1 MPKVYK
7 SNNKLAVSIPYELIA
22 ALGLKDGDDLDFLKY
37 GDNTF
42 LVVKK
47 NDIVKMLAKANADE
61 PAKPAVKQQYAP
73 RSSAAPNITVTDDEL
88 ALLKKLDTLKYN
100 DRTSTKVAAMLN
112 GNEKTVL
119 QALLKKG
126 IVVPFKKAGD
136 KDSKYSIQKSFYDT
150 FLYRKGKEA
159 GGAQPEATTTTRPKA
174 QQSTTRTI
182 AVAQKAWEQA
192 SDADS
197 YTKILEAKGY
207 IVVSNEADA
216 SMVSTALESS
226 IRQGLVVG
234 TRAFNKKFY
243 IGLRGYINRHASRIL
258 KVIDQQSMNIEDI
271 AKELSLDEDG
281 VRTIL
286 YFLSESGDVTE
297 VKRDKFRAA

>member
-7 SNNKLAVSIPYELIA
+7 SNNKLAVQIPYELIS
-22 ALGLKDGDDLDFLKY
+22 ALSIKDGDDLDFLKY

-47 NDIVKMLAKANADE
+47 NDIVKMLSKANANE
-61 PAKPAVKQQYAP
+61 PAKPADKQYTP
-73 RSSAAPNITVTDDEL
+73 RSSSAPNITVTDEEL

-100 DRTSTKVAAMLN
+100 DRTSTKVAAMI
-112 GNEKTVL
+112 GSGEKATL
-119 QALLKKG
+119 QGLIKKG
-126 IVVPFKKAGD
+126 IVVPFKKAGE

-150 FLYRKGKEA
+150 FLYRKGKE
-159 GGAQPEATTTTRPKA
+159 GASPQPEAAPVAAKPKT
-174 QQSTTRTI
+174 QQVVKT
-182 AVAQKAWEQA
+182 AAMAPKAWEQA

-197 YTKILEAKGY
+197 YTKILEAKGF
-207 IVVSNEADA
+207 IVISNEVDA

-243 IGLRGYINRHASRIL
+243 IGLRGYINKYASKVL
-258 KVIDQQSMNIEDI
+258 KVIDQKSSNVEDI
-271 AKELSLDEDG
+271 AKELGLDEDG

-297 VKRDKFRAA
+297 VRRDVFRAA